1 MSANGSANG
10 KTDPDVLI
18 DDVLLPDAE
27 EQRSATTPWRVL
39 IVDDDE
45 SVHSISRVVLAD
57 VRFQGRGV
65 EILSAYSGRQAA
77 AVLRQSPDIAVVLLD
92 VVMEDDDA
100 GLKLVREIRDQM
112 RNTRLRI
119 ILRTGQPGQA
129 PEREVIVNYDINDYK
144 SKTELTAQKLF
155 TATIAALRSYSDIVA
170 LERSRRGLE
179 RIIAGAPELFAR
191 HSLSSFA
198 TTLLRQLA
206 ELSGVAG
213 DAVLVIPAMDIG
225 AADAPALVT
234 ATAGCFQA
242 ACGRPYR
249 EALPEAVAAQIETAL
264 TERRGLTGEREF
276 TRPIRTPDNRMA
288 AVYFRA
294 DTPVDDDHM
303 ALIDTMCALVGVGL
317 DNVHLHGRLLRHQ
330 AQLEADVAARTQ
342 ELAATNAD
350 LLQAQNRINE
360 ELRFA
365 RTLQQSILPASF
377 PHHPAYEGH
386 AYMRA
391 ARMIGGDFYDMFQLD
406 DDHLGIVVADVSGK
420 GVPAALFMVLV
431 RTVLLD
437 LAMHGLAPG
446 ACLAAANRYLIERNP
461 LSLFVTVLYGILDT
475 RTGIFT
481 FCSGG
486 HTMPYV
492 LRASGQ
498 VEMVDG
504 RPAPLVGFLD
514 DVAYHDLA
522 VTLQPGD
529 GLLLVTDGVA
539 ECFNQNDEAFGEE
552 RLIELLRS
560 AGPVPVSRL
569 LDDLVA
575 ELDRFAQ
582 GIPASDDV
590 TILAVRFRSIPAV
603 QFQPAMAL

>member
-1 MSANGSANG
+1 MSGAMKAEA
-10 KTDPDVLI
+10 DFLL
-18 DDVLLPDAE
+18 DDAFPDAE
-27 EQRSATTPWRVL
+27 ERRPVTAPWRVL

-65 EILSAYSGRQAA
+65 DILSAYSGRQAA
-77 AVLRQSPDIAVVLLD
+77 AMLRQSPDIAVVLLD

-112 RNTRLRI
+112 RNARLRI

-191 HSLSSFA
+191 HSLTSFA
-198 TTLLRQLA
+198 TTLLRQVA
-206 ELSGVAG
+206 ELSGQAG
-213 DAVLVIPAMDIG
+213 DGVIVIPAAETTDP
-225 AADAPALVT
+225 ADALMLVVA
-234 ATAGCFQA
+234 ATGCFQA
-242 ACGRPYR
+242 ARGRPYH
-249 EALPEAVAAQIETAL
+249 EALPEAVAAPIGLAL
-264 TERRGLTGEREF
+264 TERRGLTGEQEF
-276 TRPIRTPDNRMA
+276 ARPIRTPDNRMA
-288 AVYFRA
+288 ALYVCTDA
-294 DTPVDDDHM
+294 PVDADHM
-303 ALIDTMCALVGVGL
+303 ALIDIMCALVGVGL
-317 DNVHLHGRLLRHQ
+317 DNVYLHDRLLRHQ
-330 AQLEADVAARTQ
+330 AQLEAEVAARTR

-350 LLQAQNRINE
+350 LLQTQNQINE

-365 RTLQQSILPASF
+365 RTLQQSILPAAF
-377 PHHPAYEGH
+377 PSHEAYEGR
-386 AYMRA
+386 AFMRA
-391 ARMIGGDFYDMFQLD
+391 ARMIGGDFYDMFRLD
-406 DDHLGIVVADVSGK
+406 DDRLGIVVADVSGK

-437 LAMHGLAPG
+437 LAIHGLAPG
-446 ACLAAANRYLIERNP
+446 ACLAEANRYLIERNP

-486 HTMPYV
+486 HPMPYV
-492 LRASGQ
+492 LRAGGG
-498 VEMVDG
+498 VEVVQA
-504 RPAPLVGFLD
+504 RPAPLVGLLEG
-514 DVAYHDLA
+514 VAYPHLTVA
-522 VTLQPGD
+522 LQPGD

-539 ECFNQNDEAFGEE
+539 ECFNRNDEAFGEE
-552 RLIELLRS
+552 RLIALLTS
-560 AGPVPVSRL
+560 AGPIAVDRL
-569 LDDLVA
+569 LDDLIA
-575 ELDRFAQ
+575 ALDRFSQ
-582 GIPASDDV
+582 GVPASDDV
-590 TILAVRFRSIPAV
+590 TALAVRFLGQARTEGFAP
-603 QFQPAMAL
+603 LR

>member
-1 MSANGSANG
+1 MSGLA
-10 KTDPDVLI
+10 KTDSDFLL
-18 DDVLLPDAE
+18 DDTLAE
-27 EQRSATTPWRVL
+27 PEELRPVTTPWRVL

-65 EILSAYSGRQAA
+65 DILSAYSGRQAA
-77 AVLRQSPDIAVVLLD
+77 AMLRQSPDIAVVLLD

-112 RNTRLRI
+112 HNARLRI

-179 RIIAGAPELFAR
+179 RIIAGAPDLFAR
-191 HSLSSFA
+191 HSLTSFA
-198 TTLLRQLA
+198 TTLLRQVA
-206 ELSGVAG
+206 ELSGQAG
-213 DAVLVIPAMDIG
+213 DGVIVIPATESGDEADPPMLVV
-225 AADAPALVT
+225 AAMGSFQT
-234 ATAGCFQA
+234 ARGQ
-242 ACGRPYR
+242 PYR
-249 EALPEAVAAQIETAL
+249 EALPEAVAASIEVAL
-264 TERRGLTGEREF
+264 TEGRGVTGDQAF
-276 TRPIRTPDNRMA
+276 TRPIRTPDSRMA
-288 AVYFRA
+288 AVHFRTDA
-294 DTPVDDDHM
+294 PIDADHM
-303 ALIDTMCALVGVGL
+303 ALIDIMCALVGVGL
-317 DNVHLHGRLLRHQ
+317 DNVYLHDRLLRHQ
-330 AQLEADVAARTQ
+330 AQLEAQVAARTQ

-350 LLQAQNRINE
+350 LVQAQNQINE

-377 PHHPAYEGH
+377 PTHTAYQGH
-386 AYMRA
+386 AFMRA
-391 ARMIGGDFYDMFQLD
+391 ARMIGGDFYDMFRLD

-446 ACLAAANRYLIERNP
+446 ACLAEANRYLIERNP
-461 LSLFVTVLYGILDT
+461 LSLFVTVLYEILDI

-492 LRASGQ
+492 LRAGGT
-498 VEMVDG
+498 VEVVRA
-504 RPAPLVGFLD
+504 RPSPLVGLLD
-514 DVAYHDLA
+514 A
-522 VTLQPGD
+522 VKYPDMTIALCPGD

-539 ECFNQNDEAFGEE
+539 ECFNQNDEAFGEG
-552 RLIELLRS
+552 RLIGMLES
-560 AGPVPVSRL
+560 AGPIPVDRL

-575 ELDRFAQ
+575 ALDRFAQ

-590 TILAVRFRSIPAV
+590 TALAVRFLGQGRQTGTNAEPQPRPA
-603 QFQPAMAL
+603 